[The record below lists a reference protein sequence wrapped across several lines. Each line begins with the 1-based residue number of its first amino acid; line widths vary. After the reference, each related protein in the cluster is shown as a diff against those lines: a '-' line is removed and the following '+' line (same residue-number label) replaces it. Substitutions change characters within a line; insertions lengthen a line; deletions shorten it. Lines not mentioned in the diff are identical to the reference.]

1 MNIKKIF
8 GGMMGSNDP
17 KYRTA
22 KPFEMIL
29 APATSASKMTFYV
42 MMMMTGYVA
51 NTGFGVA
58 VMLTGILQT
67 VKTWFDGATDPLVA
81 IIFDKFKISKF
92 GKIRVFLLT
101 GYLIQAVSAILM
113 FNVLSGKFTG
123 VAGVVVYIVLYFLF
137 VLGYTVMSVGG
148 GTSIGVVL
156 TNDPKQRP
164 FMQFVQMIY
173 QYLGPLGITNIL
185 NLVVLPR
192 YNNQID
198 ATMLREACFWYCGY
212 ALVFTTLSIIG
223 LRKVDTPEVFGKLT
237 SDANGKQKSIKVK
250 DMFAM
255 VKNNKPLRCYMIAG
269 ITDKIASNTNSQA
282 IVTTLLNGIL
292 IGSYQVA
299 NTVNNASTFI
309 GFIFAFI
316 GGVYLAK
323 WGVKKATKLMSWLCI
338 AINLIVASACLIL
351 GPTGMA
357 QIGAG
362 GFMMY
367 LYMAL
372 MMGKSAATMCLNT
385 AEGMMRADVI
395 DYELYRSDNFM
406 PGMVGA
412 IYSFTEKIVASFG
425 ATIAAIAVA
434 AIGYTEVMP
443 QLGDDATWSI
453 LWIVELLVFGL
464 PILGW
469 LANIIAMHFYELDKE
484 RMVEIQSEIA
494 EKKKLAKAAAAK
506 AKQ

>member
-1 MNIKKIF
+1 MNQFKKIF

-17 KYRTA
+17 RYRTA
-22 KPFEMIL
+22 KPFEMIF
-29 APATSASKMTFYV
+29 APATSGSKMTFYV

-51 NTGFGVA
+51 NSGFGVA

-67 VKTWFDGATDPLVA
+67 VKTWFDGATDPIVA
-81 IIFDKFKISKF
+81 AIFDKCKVGKF
-92 GKIRVFLLT
+92 GKIRFFLSI
-101 GYLIQAVSAILM
+101 GYLIQAISAILM

-148 GTSIGVVL
+148 GTSIGAIL

-164 FMQFVQMIY
+164 FMQFIQMIY
-173 QYLGPLGITNIL
+173 QYIGPLGITNIL

-212 ALVFTTLSIIG
+212 ALIFTTLSLIG
-223 LRKVDTPEVFGKLT
+223 LRKVDTPEVLGKLM
-237 SDANGKQKSIKVK
+237 SDGSGKQQSIKVR
-250 DMFAM
+250 DMFNM
-255 VKNNKPLRCYMIAG
+255 VKSNKPLRCYMICG
-269 ITDKIASNTNSQA
+269 ITDKIASNTNSQQ
-282 IVTTLLNGIL
+282 IISTLLNGIL
-292 IGSYQVA
+292 IGSYKTA
-299 NTVNNASTFI
+299 NTINNASTLI

-323 WGVKKATKLMSWLCI
+323 WGVKKATKSMSAICI
-338 AINLIVASACLIL
+338 SINAVVAVACLIL
-351 GPTGMA
+351 GPGGMA
-357 QIGAG
+357 KIGAG
-362 GFMMY
+362 GFIMY
-367 LYMAL
+367 LYMA
-372 MMGKSAATMCLNT
+372 MMMSKSAATMCLNI

-395 DYELYRSDNFM
+395 DYELYRSGKFM

-425 ATIAAIAVA
+425 ATIASIAVA
-434 AIGYTEVMP
+434 AIGYTTVMP
-443 QLGDDATWSI
+443 QLGDDATWAI
-453 LWIVELLVFGL
+453 LWVVEIIVFGM

-469 LANIIAMHFYELDKE
+469 LANIIAMKFYELDKE
-484 RMVEIQSEIA
+484 RMVEIQGEIA
-494 EKKKLAKAAAAK
+494 EAKKAARKAMAK
-506 AKQ
+506 